1 MGLSFQTISCT
12 GANAAIIH
20 YHPKIGK
27 AAIIKLQDIYL
38 LDSGG

>member
-1 MGLSFQTISCT
+1 MGLSFYTISCS

-20 YHPKIGK
+20 YHPEHGK
-27 AAIIKLQDIYL
+27 AAIIKVEDIYL